1 MIAMD
6 TIDGKR
12 NMASQR
18 VSGGVPEN
26 LLDV

>member
-1 MIAMD
+1 MD